1 MIHVR
6 LTSRAYNDLTSIT
19 SYLTEH
25 APEAAPAVMLRI
37 EQTLDH
43 ISRFPHL
50 GRAGRRANTREVV
63 VPQLPFLI
71 AYRIAGDVV
80 EVLTIFHTAQDPE
93 QI

>member
-1 MIHVR
+1 MIHIR

-25 APEAAPAVMLRI
+25 APDAAPAVMLRI
-37 EQTLDH
+37 EQTLEH
-43 ISRFPHL
+43 IAHFPLL

-63 VPQLPFLI
+63 VLQLPFLI
-71 AYRIAGDVV
+71 VYRIAGDVV
-80 EVLTIFHTAQDPE
+80 EVFTIFHTARDPQ